1 MRTKKLNNTIAML
14 KEYKEKNGI
23 TYRELSEQTNFT
35 VTTLNLWFNGS
46 VRPTADSLNAIKQF
60 LNQVNAQQFV
70 KQANSDKTYIDS
82 RLVAQWSEKT
92 HKNLLQDIRGYIK
105 NLKEAQAKLSIG
117 LKVKPYEKSKYINV
131 FNPDYYFIEST
142 YTHPINKQKLPC
154 YLVTQRGCEMIANK
168 MTGVKGTLFTA
179 LYINE
184 FHRLRNE
191 AEAIPAPQEA
201 PQIEQESLFDNVP
214 KTEDE
219 RDLAYLKQRL
229 LDEMAKS
236 TNVTDLGCNI
246 VETLQII
253 QLLDKNKNKHK

>member
-1 MRTKKLNNTIAML
+1 
-14 KEYKEKNGI
+14 
-23 TYRELSEQTNFT
+23 
-35 VTTLNLWFNGS
+35 
-46 VRPTADSLNAIKQF
+46 
-60 LNQVNAQQFV
+60 
-70 KQANSDKTYIDS
+70 
-82 RLVAQWSEKT
+82 
-92 HKNLLQDIRGYIK
+92 
-105 NLKEAQAKLSIG
+105 
-117 LKVKPYEKSKYINV
+117 
-131 FNPDYYFIEST
+131 
-142 YTHPINKQKLPC
+142 
-154 YLVTQRGCEMIANK
+154 MIANK

-201 PQIEQESLFDNVP
+201 PQIDNVP

>member
-1 MRTKKLNNTIAML
+1 MKTKKLPQAIAEL
-14 KEYKEKNGI
+14 KKYKELTGMSYAKLSAQIGI
-23 TYRELSEQTNFT
+23 DANRLSDWITGRVQPQDSSLRKVIEFLSNPYPQNP
-35 VTTLNLWFNGS
+35 NAGS
-46 VRPTADSLNAIKQF
+46 IK
-60 LNQVNAQQFV
+60 
-70 KQANSDKTYIDS
+70 YIDS
-82 RLVAQWSEKT
+82 RLVAKFIGVP
-92 HKNLLQDIRGYIK
+92 HKDL
-105 NLKEAQAKLSIG
+105 LKEIRKYTSHFKKIQDEKVERKSSPY
-117 LKVKPYEKSKYINV
+117 LKDSNDGIFNV
-131 FNPDYYFIEST
+131 NNYFIKSS
-142 YTHPINKQKLPC
+142 YKNPQNGAILPC
-154 YLVTQRGCEMIANK
+154 YLVTELGCEFIQHK
-168 MTGVKGTLFTA
+168 KVGVRGSAFTA

-191 AEAIPAPQEA
+191 AETIQAPQEA